1 MIEASNPV
9 SIIGAG
15 IGGLTTALTLKQHG
29 VPVRVFEGAPV
40 LKPVGAGIILANNAM
55 QVFRQLG
62 LAKKIA
68 EAGNKISQLKIT
80 DAQLSSLSVADLAV
94 YERKYGVSNT
104 AIHRGELQRI
114 LASALGYEHI
124 ELAKRLIKIEKSGP
138 FHLTFEDGST
148 ASSAVVLGAD
158 GIKSVLLKLL
168 FSENTIR
175 NAGQVCWRGICP
187 LSLPEQYQG
196 ELNEAW
202 GQGRRF
208 GFVKI
213 NEKQVYWYALANA
226 AYAHTEVDRLGDLF
240 REFHDLVA
248 TIIAA
253 TPREQLITSE
263 ITDLKPMQKWQHE
276 NVCLIGDAA
285 HATTPNLG
293 QGACQAVEDAYVLG
307 KLLTA
312 GTALPD
318 AFADYERLRK
328 KKAHAIVRSSWNI
341 GKLAHLDSRVGVW
354 LRNTLLKSL
363 PAAANKQQMDMI
375 FELN

>member
-1 MIEASNPV
+1 MTGADNPV

-62 LAKKIA
+62 LAEKIA
-68 EAGNKISQLKIT
+68 KAGNKISRLKIT
-80 DAQLSSLSVADLAV
+80 DAQLASLSVADLAV

-104 AIHRGELQRI
+104 AVHRGELQRI
-114 LASALGYEHI
+114 LASELGDEHI
-124 ELAKRLIKIEKSGP
+124 HLAKRLVKIEKAGP
-138 FHLTFEDGST
+138 FHLTFADGSS
-148 ASSAVVLGAD
+148 ASSTVVLGAD
-158 GIKSVLLKLL
+158 GIKSVVRQQL
-168 FSENTIR
+168 FTENTVR
-175 NAGQVCWRGICP
+175 NAGQVCWRGICD

-202 GQGRRF
+202 GRGRRF

-226 AYAHTEVDRLGDLF
+226 AYAPAEANQLGDLF
-240 REFHDLVA
+240 REFHEPVTA
-248 TIIAA
+248 IIAA
-253 TPREQLITSE
+253 TPGEQLITGE
-263 ITDLKPMQKWQHE
+263 ITDLKPMQKWQRE
-276 NVCLIGDAA
+276 NVCLLGDAA

-328 KKAHAIVRSSWNI
+328 KKAHAIVNSSWKI

-354 LRNTLLKSL
+354 LRNTLLRSL
-363 PAAANKQQMDMI
+363 PAAANKKQMDMI
-375 FELN
+375 FELS

>member
-1 MIEASNPV
+1 M
-9 SIIGAG
+9 
-15 IGGLTTALTLKQHG
+15 
-29 VPVRVFEGAPV
+29 RVFEGAPV

-55 QVFRQLG
+55 QVFQKLG
-62 LAKKIA
+62 LAEKIA
-68 EAGNKISQLKIT
+68 KAGNKISRLKIT
-80 DAQLSSLSVADLAV
+80 DAQLNSLSVADLTA

-114 LASALGYEHI
+114 LAGEVGYEHI
-124 ELAKRLIKIEKSGP
+124 QLAKRLVRIEKTAS
-138 FHLTFEDGST
+138 FHFTFEDGST

-158 GIKSVLLKLL
+158 GIKSVVRKQL

-175 NAGQVCWRGICP
+175 SAGQVCWRGICT

-213 NEKQVYWYALANA
+213 NDQQVYWYALANA
-226 AYAHTEVDRLGDLF
+226 AYAHTEVAHLGDLF
-240 REFHDLVA
+240 GEFHELVA

-253 TPREQLITSE
+253 TPREQLITGE
-263 ITDLKPMQKWQHE
+263 ITDLKPLQKWQHE

-307 KLLTA
+307 KLLTE

-318 AFADYERLRK
+318 TFADYERLRK
-328 KKAHAIVRSSWNI
+328 KKAHAVVRSSWNI
-341 GKLAHLDSRVGVW
+341 GKLAHLDSRMGVW
-354 LRNTLLKSL
+354 LRNTLLRSL
-363 PAAANKQQMDMI
+363 PAAANKKQMDMI